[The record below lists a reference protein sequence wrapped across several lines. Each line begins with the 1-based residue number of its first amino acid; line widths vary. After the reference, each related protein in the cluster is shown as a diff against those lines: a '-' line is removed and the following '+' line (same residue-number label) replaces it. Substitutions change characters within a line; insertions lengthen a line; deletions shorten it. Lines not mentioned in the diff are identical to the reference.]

1 MFTQKCRGIS
11 RKNLTKLQEDSPET
25 LALITMVQAVNAA
38 LRQEM
43 RGNENVVAI
52 GEDIGREGGVF
63 RATAGLQNEFGP
75 QRVIDSPLG
84 EDAIIG
90 TAIGMSLY
98 GLIPVVEIQF
108 MDFVYP
114 GFSQIINELAK
125 FRYRSGGQY
134 APRVVVRMPYGGGI
148 KGGLYHSQSTEAFF
162 THTPG
167 LVVVSPSRPYDTKG
181 LLLSAMRSSDPVIF
195 LEPKRI
201 YRTVKEEVPEHD
213 YTIPIGKADTLL
225 QGDDVTLLSW
235 GAMVQTCK
243 ETVSLASK
251 EGISVELVDLRS
263 LLPFDIETILSS
275 VRKTGRLVIAHEAPK
290 IGGFG
295 GEIAAQVSERAIDS
309 LKAPIVRV
317 GGYDTPFP
325 YSLENSY
332 LPSPQRVLDSVRKL
346 ASY

>member
-1 MFTQKCRGIS
+1 M
-11 RKNLTKLQEDSPET
+11 
-25 LALITMVQAVNAA
+25 ALITMVQAVNAA
-38 LRQEM
+38 LRHEM
-43 RGNENVVAI
+43 RTNHNVVAI

-63 RATAGLQNEFGP
+63 RATEGLQSEFGP
-75 QRVIDSPLG
+75 ERVIDSPLG

-98 GLIPVVEIQF
+98 GLVPVAEIQF

-114 GFSQIINELAK
+114 GFNQIVNELAK
-125 FRYRSGGQY
+125 MRYRSGGEY

-162 THTPG
+162 AHIPG
-167 LVVVSPSRPYDTKG
+167 LIVVTPSRPYDTKG
-181 LLLSAMRSSDPVIF
+181 LLLSAMRSPDPVIF

-201 YRTVKEEVPEHD
+201 YRTMKEEVPQGD
-213 YTIPIGKADTLL
+213 YTIPIGKAEILAEGSDM
-225 QGDDVTLLSW
+225 TLLSW
-235 GAMVQTCK
+235 GAMVQTCR
-243 ETVSLASK
+243 EAVSHATK
-251 EGISVELVDLRS
+251 EGVSVELIDLRS
-263 LLPFDIETILSS
+263 LLPFDIETILGS
-275 VRKTGRLVIAHEAPK
+275 VKKTGRLVIAHEAPK

-309 LKAPIVRV
+309 LKGPILRV

-332 LPSPQRVLDSVRKL
+332 LPSSDRVLNAIRKL